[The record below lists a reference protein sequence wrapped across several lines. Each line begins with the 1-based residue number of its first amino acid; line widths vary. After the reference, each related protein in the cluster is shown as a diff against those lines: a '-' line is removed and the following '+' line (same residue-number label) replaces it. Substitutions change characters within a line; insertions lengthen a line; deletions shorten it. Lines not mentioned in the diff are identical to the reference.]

1 MAVAFSNKSVL
12 RRLASARAAADLP
25 LLAGDAAP
33 RNHRLVCGVACR
45 SRSLFSLLASR
56 KSPIMPTRLGATCPV
71 RVDAQCGRKSGK
83 VDMGLT
89 MVLGQ
94 DAAEWFLDSRSWE
107 KRLQATAAAVF
118 LFPVSMCR
126 LSLTQA
132 FTPCAGSARHPGHG
146 PFSSHAASGLWSS
159 QSRVSPQQTTWPGRE
174 GRAGQAGQ
182 GRGGQRVE
190 GREGRGQRAV
200 GRGQRARAEGRGQRA
215 AGQQGS
221 RAAGQRAEGR
231 GQRAEGRGQ
240 RAEGRGQRAEGRGQ
254 RQGRAG
260 QGAGQGRGQGQGQAP
275 ISTHCPK
282 TLNPKPRSL
291 IPTEAQKLETQ

>member
-1 MAVAFSNKSVL
+1 MAAACLWHLLAQVWTLSCGRLSLVSELHAFARLRPYTAPRRALGVTNWEKQAVGTAFVSDVHVVSDLDGRGVTEAPCRSDRSARGKARSTRTSFEYLHFHNVHFRDDAWTCALQAQALHWQSWGLPLSLILRLATPSAQILHHVCSRFMSPRPSWRRLRHEVSVAVAFSNKSVL

-118 LFPVSMCR
+118 LFCK
-126 LSLTQA
+126 A
-132 FTPCAGSARHPGHG
+132 
-146 PFSSHAASGLWSS
+146 
-159 QSRVSPQQTTWPGRE
+159 
-174 GRAGQAGQ
+174 
-182 GRGGQRVE
+182 
-190 GREGRGQRAV
+190 
-200 GRGQRARAEGRGQRA
+200 
-215 AGQQGS
+215 S
-221 RAAGQRAEGR
+221 RAWAVFIACG
-231 GQRAEGRGQ
+231 
-240 RAEGRGQRAEGRGQ
+240 
-254 RQGRAG
+254 
-260 QGAGQGRGQGQGQAP
+260 
-275 ISTHCPK
+275 
-282 TLNPKPRSL
+282 
-291 IPTEAQKLETQ
+291 